1 MFLRSQKL
9 NLRLEKVP
17 RDQGDCLDR
26 RGTIATE
33 GFNFGSS
40 LGRELFGGG
49 PYRNFISQQVTL
61 NCSALV
67 QKTLGL
73 WSSFF

>member
-33 GFNFGSS
+33 GFI
-40 LGRELFGGG
+40 FGGLLEES
-49 PYRNFISQQVTL
+49 FLEEVLTATL
-61 NCSALV
+61 FPN
-67 QKTLGL
+67 K
-73 WSSFF
+73 